1 MSAVIDAPI
10 FNSVQQALHFSFLME
25 ILPATQRSVMQALID
40 RLMEDM
46 GIVQEREQGTINF
59 GGLSSLEIRGQ
70 CAMIRGAVVH
80 HLPAPEAHSIHAR
93 YGQQNIKAEG
103 VRGIRDYA
111 APMLTTHADTPT
123 LAIAWSI
130 FGTKRQR
137 EGLSTHH
144 IAKDSG
150 LSQSTIQR
158 DLTAMKNVAKMLEQR
173 GIERLESVFA
183 KGNLI
188 ISD

>member
-1 MSAVIDAPI
+1 MTTATETGI
-10 FNSVQQALHFSFLME
+10 FNSVQQALHFSFLMG
-25 ILPATQRSVMQALID
+25 ILPATQKSVMQALID

-46 GIVQEREQGTINF
+46 GIIQQQEQGTINF
-59 GGLSSLEIRGQ
+59 GGLSALEIRGQ

-80 HLPAPEAHSIHAR
+80 HLPEPELHAVHAR
-93 YGQQNIKAEG
+93 YAHQLDKSAG

-111 APMLTTHADTPT
+111 APMLATQSDTPT

-130 FGTKRQR
+130 FGTKKQR

-144 IAKDSG
+144 IAKEAG
-150 LSQSTIQR
+150 LSQSTVLR
-158 DLTAMKNVAKMLEQR
+158 DLSAMKNVVRTLENR
-173 GIERLESVFA
+173 AVERLAAVFQ
-183 KGNLI
+183 KDNLI

>member
-1 MSAVIDAPI
+1 MSQVIEAPI
-10 FNSVQQALHFSFLME
+10 FNSVQQALHFSFLMK
-25 ILPATQRSVMQALID
+25 ILPATQKSVMQALID

-70 CAMIRGAVVH
+70 CAMVRGAVEH
-80 HLPAPEAHSIHAR
+80 HLPAPEVHAVHAR
-93 YGQQNIKAEG
+93 YAHQAEKASG

-111 APMLTTHADTPT
+111 APMLTTHSDTPT

-130 FGTKRQR
+130 FGTKKQR
-137 EGLSTHH
+137 DGLSTYH
-144 IAKDSG
+144 IAKEAG
-150 LSQSTIQR
+150 LSQSTVQR
-158 DLTAMKNVAKMLEQR
+158 DLTAMKNVAKMLEDR
-173 GIERLESVFA
+173 AIERLTSVFQ
-183 KGNLI
+183 KDNLI